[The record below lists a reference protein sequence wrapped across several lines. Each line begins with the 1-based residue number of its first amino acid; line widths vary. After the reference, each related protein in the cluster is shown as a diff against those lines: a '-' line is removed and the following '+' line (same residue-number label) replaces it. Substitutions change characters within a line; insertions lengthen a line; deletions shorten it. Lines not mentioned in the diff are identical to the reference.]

1 MSRIFIAL
9 CLWTFAAALLAAD
22 ESPAAADAD
31 RLRGDVTRLVGEL
44 DSDRFEVRRDAAER
58 LEELVAK
65 PELGRFLADEFQ
77 QRLVRPDVSFEV
89 RWHLTRWTKRLP
101 APESGLAGDASPE
114 ELDQLVG
121 QLDDD
126 SYGVRLGAAQR
137 IEWLSNNPKLVGPLL
152 ARLKSRLADAK
163 PGVEARQQLE
173 TVWQR
178 VRGTWLL
185 SEPVSNSPSL
195 PAISNEQIDEW
206 LDAAVRAGP
215 SSEAAN
221 RELLDVL
228 ARDECV
234 PQVKAAIET
243 RLKRNPDAAARLQE
257 LLDWTKPA
265 LVAEFWHGRHQLGE
279 QHMLVDVPTLSPGA
293 ARPTHFD
300 RIDDR
305 VAHYVSGNSL
315 TPGDYPVGV
324 AFPHPKQEEAFF
336 CLVNLPTPRRRMAYA
351 YRVQIDE
358 SKRLAALTRRTLD
371 RFLADK
377 HALTELEVLMLG
389 ELDPVEVSRFAGR
402 YFLLV
407 DDGELPD
414 SGLPRPGGRPSRFG
428 LICAQLALDGTK
440 DAMPGLTDAI
450 AKNVFRPR
458 TSDAPYRLHWLAA
471 LSIAARDPWT
481 DVDAWLAGAIDAD
494 TKETV
499 EKFADNGGRPAE
511 RQTTNDDPT
520 AEPAVGVNV
529 SNAELGATA
538 AALLVSR
545 HGRTPAQFD
554 LQSAADPLLTKL
566 HVDGYRFDSDE
577 AREKVRQWWEKE
589 KGKAKTP

>member
-1 MSRIFIAL
+1 MSRTFFAL
-9 CLWTFAAALLAAD
+9 CLWTFAAAPLVAD
-22 ESPAAADAD
+22 ESPTAADAD

-65 PELGRFLADEFQ
+65 PELGRFLAGEFQ
-77 QRLVRPDVSFEV
+77 QRLVRSDVSFEV

-101 APESGLAGDASPE
+101 APATGLVGDASPE

-126 SYGVRLGAAQR
+126 SYAVRLGAAQR

-152 ARLKSRLADAK
+152 VRLKRRLADAP
-163 PGVEARQQLE
+163 PGVQARQQLE
-173 TVWQR
+173 AVWQR

-185 SEPVSNSPSL
+185 SDPVLSSVSL
-195 PAISNEQIDEW
+195 PAISDEQIDEW
-206 LDAAVRAGP
+206 LDAVVRPGP
-215 SSEAAN
+215 SAEAAK

-234 PQVKAAIET
+234 PQAKAVIET

-265 LVAEFWHGRHQLGE
+265 LVAEFWHGRQQLSE
-279 QHMLVDVPTLSPGA
+279 QHLLVDVPTLSPGA

-305 VAHYVSGNSL
+305 VAHYVTGNSL

-324 AFPHPKQEEAFF
+324 AFPHPKQEESFF

-358 SKRLAALTRRTLD
+358 SKRLASLSRRTLD

-389 ELDPVEVSRFAGR
+389 ELDPAEVSRFAGR
-402 YFLLV
+402 YFLLL
-407 DDGELPD
+407 DDGALPD
-414 SGLPRPGGRPSRFG
+414 LGMPRPGGRPSRFG

-440 DAMPGLTDAI
+440 DAMPGLADAI
-450 AKNVFRPR
+450 AKNVFQPR
-458 TSDAPYRLHWLAA
+458 TPDAPYRFHWLAA
-471 LSIAARDPWT
+471 LSIAARDPWA
-481 DVDAWLAGAIDAD
+481 DVDAWLATVIDAD
-494 TKETV
+494 KQGTA
-499 EKFADNGGRPAE
+499 EKLAENGGRIVE
-511 RQTTNDDPT
+511 GLTGGDDDPF
-520 AEPAVGVNV
+520 AEPSDGANI
-529 SNAELGATA
+529 SSAELGATA
-538 AALLVSR
+538 AALLLSR
-545 HGRTPAQFD
+545 HGRVPALFD
-554 LQSAADPLLTKL
+554 LQPAADPLLTKL
-566 HVDGYRFDSDE
+566 HVDGYRFGADE
-577 AREKVRQWWEKE
+577 ARAKVRQWWEKE
-589 KGKAKTP
+589 KRQ